1 MPPVLNDADYRQ
13 PLTLS
18 LLRDCLYEYDCGG
31 HLIADLSDWLYLW
44 CDRHGIDPNTQTP
57 AGEL

>member
-1 MPPVLNDADYRQ
+1 MPVLNDSEYLQ

-18 LLRDCLYEYDCGG
+18 LLRDCITEYECGG
-31 HLIADLSDWLYLW
+31 YLICDLTDWLYLW
-44 CDRHGIDPNTQTP
+44 CDRHGIDPQTTFP